1 MKESIF
7 KVEKREDDLERTSE
21 YWQSSSFVD
30 MQSALVRNLFIKK
43 QYLPHRNMK
52 VFRELS
58 FLIKASVT
66 LSSIQKLCKV
76 IEERYKIQCF
86 QIAINREES
95 AAHLLFLWVND
106 EYDSVVLTEYDWK
119 NLTVLVIRTLNLPR
133 PASTKPLIKSF
144 LKDAYEENNEVFRNQ
159 LELIYNNKIPGLNYS
174 VLRDALDY
182 AECMCKGELK

>member
-7 KVEKREDDLERTSE
+7 KVEKREDDLIRTDE
-21 YWQSSSFVD
+21 YWQSSSFAD
-30 MQSALVRNLFIKK
+30 MQSSLVKNLFIKK

-66 LSSIQKLCKV
+66 VFKIQQLCKV
-76 IEERYKIQCF
+76 IEKRFKIKCF
-86 QIAINREES
+86 QIAINRNES
-95 AAHLLFLWVND
+95 AAHLLFLWVNED
-106 EYDSVVLTEYDWK
+106 YESVLLTEYDWK
-119 NLTVLVIRTLNLPR
+119 HLTVLVIRFLNLPR

-182 AECMCKGELK
+182 AEYMCKGDLK